1 MTQVQ
6 PWWQRLMVIEADGS
20 FLRGLS
26 HLAESYLEVTNGDV
40 VQGGAFDDTEVFSF
54 LEAAIGAGNLIGG
67 FVVGLIGARLALGRM
82 VIAGYAITGA
92 CVAALA
98 LTGNLG
104 AAIALMFGAGAGN
117 LVFVIPSQTLF
128 HRRTPAELMAR
139 VLSFRSSLVFGSMT
153 IAMAAGGVLGEA
165 FGAAVV
171 LGAFGLLTVV
181 AGLAGL
187 LVPAVRDA

>member
-1 MTQVQ
+1 
-6 PWWQRLMVIEADGS
+6 
-20 FLRGLS
+20 
-26 HLAESYLEVTNGDV
+26 
-40 VQGGAFDDTEVFSF
+40 
-54 LEAAIGAGNLIGG
+54 
-67 FVVGLIGARLALGRM
+67 
-82 VIAGYAITGA
+82 
-92 CVAALA
+92 
-98 LTGNLG
+98 
-104 AAIALMFGAGAGN
+104 MFGAGAGN

-128 HRRTPAELMAR
+128 HRRTPAALMAR

-153 IAMAAGGVLGEA
+153 IAMAAGGVLGEV